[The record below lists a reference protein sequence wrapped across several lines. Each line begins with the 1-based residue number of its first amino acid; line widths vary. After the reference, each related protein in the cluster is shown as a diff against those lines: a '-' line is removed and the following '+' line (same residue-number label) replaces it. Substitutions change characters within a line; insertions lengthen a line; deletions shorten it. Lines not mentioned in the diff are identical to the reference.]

1 MDDEELLGEPGGAE
15 PGEQPGPSPHVE
27 GFLDYGAPPPE
38 LTPPGHEPQQYYPP
52 IPEPLPQHTN
62 TPDLAAQFQ
71 AFVQQQKQEPVTPP
85 PQQAEQK
92 EDTKSD
98 SLKDA
103 IDQNTKAVNQL
114 VEALKQQGNKEQPQP
129 VSRNEPVSQPGNQ
142 AQPGNP
148 PPQKQSRKERAQ
160 QAAEQRTAKRK
171 AARLDWAKRHH
182 KDPYAK
188 QVLEE
193 DRVRQEQAE
202 TPQNQ
207 NKNVWSAPQDEAG
220 ERPEPK
226 PKPVEPEKP
235 PQVSDKKTPEPVTE
249 TGASVESKPADT
261 SNGQQAV
268 QSAQN
273 VQSGVTE
280 MGQEIVQALSEVI
293 QVNQQT
299 LNMIQQVKSQLSNLQ
314 SQLQSLQQAVS
325 KNNEPSDA
333 FEQRGMA

>member
-27 GFLDYGAPPPE
+27 GFPDYGAPPPE

-129 VSRNEPVSQPGNQ
+129 VSRNEPVSQTGNQ
-142 AQPGNP
+142 AQPGKP
-148 PPQKQSRKERAQ
+148 PPQKQSRKERAA

-226 PKPVEPEKP
+226 PEQKAE
-235 PQVSDKKTPEPVTE
+235 TPAT
-249 TGASVESKPADT
+249 KPAPVAEPAQPAEAQPEQQPDT

-325 KNNEPSDA
+325 KNNEPSDS